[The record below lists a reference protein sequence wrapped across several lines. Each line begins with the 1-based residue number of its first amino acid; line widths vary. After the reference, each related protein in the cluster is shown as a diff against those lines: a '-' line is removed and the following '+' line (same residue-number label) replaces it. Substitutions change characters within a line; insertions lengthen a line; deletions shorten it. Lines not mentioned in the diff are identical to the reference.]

1 MVQAWSEWQKSFQPK
16 VSRQQSDAWRD
27 LAIQDADN
35 GRAGPLTMR
44 DGSK

>member
-27 LAIQDADN
+27 LAIQDAGN
-35 GRAGPLTMR
+35 GRAGPLTLR